1 MTLFCCS
8 GVGGTGKT
16 ETIKALLQINP
27 DLVFMP
33 SVVREFMKGLSL
45 TEKDY
50 FQLSRESR
58 HFIQSEL
65 LDHYIY
71 SASKFIEVHKE
82 KQIVSDRSVYCH
94 AAYCIYSDD
103 LAGAEKVNSVLT
115 RLMDFEQKY
124 RPYVFLFP
132 YPTTWHN
139 AEDSFRAIGVARYWL
154 QQSLMHQLLIR
165 YCNNWQFIRQ
175 SGTIEERAQYF
186 NEVAKDDYDYTL
198 GRVNRIC

>member
-1 MTLFCCS
+1 MSLFCCS

-33 SVVREFMKGLSL
+33 SVVRDFMKGLSL

-58 HFIQSEL
+58 HFIQLEL

-71 SASKFIEVHKE
+71 SASKFIEVHKD
-82 KQIVSDRSVYCH
+82 KQIVSDRSIYCH

-103 LAGAEKVNSVLT
+103 LAGAEQVESVLT
-115 RLMDFEQKY
+115 RVKEFESRFK
-124 RPYVFLFP
+124 PNVLLFP
-132 YPTTWHN
+132 YPTSWYDPTADDN
-139 AEDSFRAIGVARYWL
+139 FRAIGVARYWL

-165 YCNNWQFIRQ
+165 YCSSWELMLKD
-175 SGTIEERAQYF
+175 TVEKRANHF
-186 NEVAKDDYDYTL
+186 NDFTL
-198 GRVNRIC
+198 IGK